1 MILGIIIALGII
13 WLWLIYEWRRSPSY
27 EDVWGDDLFTL
38 DDDDEEYNPLR
49 YEDDNEDLKY
59 IIKQGK
65 LYNRFTRNLSKIKED
80 KFYII

>member
-49 YEDDNEDLKY
+49 YEDDNEDLSDWDDTLND
-59 IIKQGK
+59 G
-65 LYNRFTRNLSKIKED
+65 LED
-80 KFYII
+80 DLTADKS

>member
-38 DDDDEEYNPLR
+38 DDEDEEYNPLR
-49 YEDDNEDLKY
+49 YEDDNEDLSDWDDTLND
-59 IIKQGK
+59 G
-65 LYNRFTRNLSKIKED
+65 LED
-80 KFYII
+80 DSTADKS

>member
-38 DDDDEEYNPLR
+38 DDEDEEYNPLR
-49 YEDDNEDLKY
+49 YEDDNEDLSDWDTTLND
-59 IIKQGK
+59 G
-65 LYNRFTRNLSKIKED
+65 LED
-80 KFYII
+80 DTTADKS

>member
-49 YEDDNEDLKY
+49 YEDDNEDLSDWDDTLND
-59 IIKQGK
+59 G
-65 LYNRFTRNLSKIKED
+65 LED
-80 KFYII
+80 DSTTDKS

>member
-1 MILGIIIALGII
+1 MVLGIIIALGII

-49 YEDDNEDLKY
+49 YEDDNEDLSDWDDTLND
-59 IIKQGK
+59 G
-65 LYNRFTRNLSKIKED
+65 LED
-80 KFYII
+80 DSTTDKS